1 MTIELFIFMFTIG
14 ALISSLL
21 TQAVKKAFKSVS
33 TNILALI
40 DAIAVGV
47 IGMIIAYILMGIPFT
62 LPNIVCIIL
71 MSVCIW
77 VGSMIGYDKVIQT
90 IEQIKKGWDY
100 V

>member
-1 MTIELFIFMFTIG
+1 MTIELFIFMLTIG

-21 TQAVKKAFKSVS
+21 TQAVKKAFTNIS

-40 DAIAVGV
+40 DAVTVGV
-47 IGMIIAYILMGIPFT
+47 IGMIIAYVLLGIPFT
-62 LPNIVCIIL
+62 LPNIMCIVL

-90 IEQIKKGWDY
+90 IEQIKKGWNY